1 MKHFICTH
9 TFHSEETKKAYFEDN
24 KDITSKEWFA
34 SVEGEKVKCIQ
45 HWLGDQ
51 DFWFCHWI
59 AESENQIHEKLEAI
73 GADKLFLT
81 MAQEMNVYATSS
93 SPNITDTATTP
104 VSFGHLPQLHLPTSI
119 GSKSDLT
126 DTLPQ

>member
-1 MKHFICTH
+1 MHTH

-51 DFWFCHWI
+51 DF
-59 AESENQIHEKLEAI
+59 
-73 GADKLFLT
+73 LFL
-81 MAQEMNVYATSS
+81 SL
-93 SPNITDTATTP
+93 DR
-104 VSFGHLPQLHLPTSI
+104 
-119 GSKSDLT
+119 
-126 DTLPQ
+126 